1 MESPLPIK
9 VNKEVFFDLQ
19 STFPKV
25 FPRDIYLSIYMKLLY
40 SESQIKQEVDRV
52 ASEIVDH
59 YQGKQLL
66 IVGILT
72 GAYIF
77 KADLV
82 RAIYRRA
89 KEKNVEVTLEDDF
102 TTASSYF
109 HGRKSGSLR
118 IVYDLNIDPKDKD
131 ILVVDDIW
139 DTGNTSRYVRDYYL
153 FRKAKSVEIAVFIH
167 RVLNDSLSAD
177 QKDQKLEEGPKYTC
191 FNHEGKDFFVGY
203 GLDDKGI
210 KREIPEVYGLE
221 AHEI

>member
-1 MESPLPIK
+1 
-9 VNKEVFFDLQ
+9 
-19 STFPKV
+19 
-25 FPRDIYLSIYMKLLY
+25 MKLLY
-40 SESQIKQEVDRV
+40 SEAQIKKEVERV
-52 ASEIVDH
+52 AAEIVEH
-59 YQGKQLL
+59 YQGKTLL

-89 KEKNVEVTLEDDF
+89 KERNLEITLEDDF

-118 IVYDLNIDPKDKD
+118 IVYDLNTDPKDKEV
-131 ILVVDDIW
+131 LVVDDIW

-153 FRKAKSVEIAVFIH
+153 FRKAKSVEVAVFIR
-167 RVLNDSLSAD
+167 RVGNISS
-177 QKDQKLEEGPKYTC
+177 EGPKYVC
-191 FNHEGKDFFVGY
+191 FNHSGKDFFVGY

-221 AHEI
+221 AGEM